1 MSGFLQ
7 DKIAIVTGG
16 SRGIGRSIA
25 EALLREGASVAIC
38 GRSQTSVDEALSG
51 LNAHKDLNKAPG
63 AIGSSVDVADPESV
77 ASFFQLVDRQLGG
90 LDILVNN
97 AGVGIF
103 RSVADL
109 AIKEWQETVDTN
121 LSGVFYCCREAVP
134 RLRHRGGGAIINLSS
149 LAGRNAFAG
158 GAAYNATKFGL
169 NGFSEA
175 LMLDHRRDKIR
186 VTYVMPGSVDTE
198 FGSQSARASWK
209 IAPEDVAE
217 VVLMVLRMPDRTTV
231 SRVEM
236 RPSIPPK

>member
-7 DKIAIVTGG
+7 NKVATVTGG
-16 SRGIGRSIA
+16 SRGIGRAIA
-25 EALLREGASVAIC
+25 EALLREGASIAIC
-38 GRSQTSVDEALSG
+38 GRSQTSVNEAIAR
-51 LNAHKDLNKAPG
+51 LNAHQDMRKAPR
-63 AIGSSVDVADPESV
+63 AIGARVDVGDPESV
-77 ASFFQLVDRQLGG
+77 ADFFQLVDRQLGG
-90 LDILVNN
+90 IDILVNN

-109 AIKEWQETVDTN
+109 AVKDWQETVDTN

-134 RLRHRGGGAIINLSS
+134 RLRHRGGGAIINISS

-158 GAAYNATKFGL
+158 GAAYNASKFGL

-186 VTYVMPGSVDTE
+186 VTYVMPGSVDTD
-198 FGSQSARASWK
+198 FGSEPARASWK
-209 IAPEDVAE
+209 MAPEDVAE